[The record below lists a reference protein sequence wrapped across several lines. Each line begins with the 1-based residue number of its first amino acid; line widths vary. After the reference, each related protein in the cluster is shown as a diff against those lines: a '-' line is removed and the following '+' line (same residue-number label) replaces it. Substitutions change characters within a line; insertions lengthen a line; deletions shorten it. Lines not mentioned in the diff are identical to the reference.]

1 MSETKPTENVP
12 RQIDLAY
19 LEFVDRKTSWA
30 EASYRLDS
38 GFSVSTTIDVSWFDS
53 DPEAKAHRIIPV
65 RPPPLTHYMPY
76 PRPIAAIVPVPRKP
90 ETEYDENDDL
100 PVIEDI
106 LSNIS
111 DFPDLEEVIEITVDH
126 DLSEL
131 EDFASD
137 TEEMLPLEEVIEIT
151 IDHDLS
157 DTEEMP
163 TLEPEDVPYDA
174 PLRRDKSRYVR
185 AQQLAEIEYFMD
197 PINALERSKY

>member
-19 LEFVDRKTSWA
+19 LEFVDR
-30 EASYRLDS
+30 LDS
-38 GFSVSTTIDVSWFDS
+38 GFSVSMTIDVSWFDS

-90 ETEYDENDDL
+90 ESEYDENDDL
-100 PVIEDI
+100 TVIEDI

-111 DFPDLEEVIEITVDH
+111 D
-126 DLSEL
+126 LSEL
-131 EDFASD
+131 EDFASH
-137 TEEMLPLEEVIEIT
+137 TEEMPPLEEVIEIT
-151 IDHDLS
+151 IPHDLS

-163 TLEPEDVPYDA
+163 PLEPEDVPYGESPHNNDA
-174 PLRRDKSRYVR
+174 PIRRDESRYVR
-185 AQQLAEIEYFMD
+185 AQQLVEKEYFMD